1 MSLMQATLGISY
13 GSGLLF
19 IGIIGDTWNMHG
31 AFMVGAVVGITG
43 FGLLTLRAKNWR
55 RAIDGNEVLPQPE
68 LARC

>member
-1 MSLMQATLGISY
+1 
-13 GSGLLF
+13 
-19 IGIIGDTWNMHG
+19 
-31 AFMVGAVVGITG
+31 MVGAVVGITG